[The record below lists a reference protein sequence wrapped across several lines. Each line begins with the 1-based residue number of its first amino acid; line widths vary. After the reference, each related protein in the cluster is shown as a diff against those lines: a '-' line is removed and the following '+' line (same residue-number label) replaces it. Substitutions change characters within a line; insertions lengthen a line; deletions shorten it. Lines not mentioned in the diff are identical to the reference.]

1 MLIIRKSQL
10 KAFEKTTVQRFEDG
24 LLKHLHTFFPVH
36 ATTLGEKQ
44 LGRVIRY
51 GLQRAESRNL
61 QTERGV
67 YLYLALMFMLGSL
80 FDQDPQLPWAA
91 VPEPVMPTADD
102 APTEPAAENSADPP
116 PPKKAP
122 PESPDA
128 WIERVYG
135 EAMTFLDQTAGSDN
149 GLLQQTLD
157 RLRQPQVFDGLPAA
171 PSFGHRLLLLLQMLS
186 PEKYQALGDEPLRA
200 LVRSGYEAAKR
211 QGFVTEPG
219 MMNYIT
225 LTYVLGIGF
234 DRDPIYPWA
243 AATLSDPALAHPTQR
258 SATLRETALAF
269 LAQCPPACP
278 QRAEHSAV
286 ALKKAAKPWRRV
298 IE

>member
-1 MLIIRKSQL
+1 MLIIRKSQID
-10 KAFEKTTVQRFEDG
+10 AFEKIAVRRFEDG
-24 LLKHLHTFFPVH
+24 LLDHLKTFFPTH

-67 YLYLALMFMLGSL
+67 YLYLALMFMLGSW
-80 FDQDPQLPWAA
+80 FEDDPQLPWATA
-91 VPEPVMPTADD
+91 PEPVTPPTVNDGETA
-102 APTEPAAENSADPP
+102 EPAPP
-116 PPKKAP
+116 PETA

-128 WIERVYG
+128 QIERVYG
-135 EAMTFLDQTAGSDN
+135 EAMTFLDQTAGPDN

-157 RLRQPQVFDGLPAA
+157 RLRQPQVFDGLPTA

-186 PEKYQALGDEPLRA
+186 PEKYQALGEEPLRA
-200 LVRSGYEAAKR
+200 LIRSGYEAAKR
-211 QGFVTEPG
+211 QGFTTEPG
-219 MMNYIT
+219 MMNYIS
-225 LTYVLGIGF
+225 LAYVLGIGF

-243 AATLSDPALAHPTQR
+243 AATLSDPALANPAQR
-258 SATLRETALAF
+258 STALRETALAH
-269 LAQCPPACP
+269 LAQCPPGCP
-278 QRAEHSAV
+278 QRTEQSAV

-298 IE
+298 VE